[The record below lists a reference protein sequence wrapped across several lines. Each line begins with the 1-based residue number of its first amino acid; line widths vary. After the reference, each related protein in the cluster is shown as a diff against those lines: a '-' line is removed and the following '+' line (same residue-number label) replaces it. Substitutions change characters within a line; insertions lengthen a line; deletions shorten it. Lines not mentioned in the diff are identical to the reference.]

1 MDFLTAYSVEW
12 PPLGDSKIMTTFI
25 ATLHILVALILVGLV
40 LIQDSKGGG
49 ALGMGGG
56 GGSNSVLGAT
66 GASTLAAK
74 MTRIVAIIFALT
86 SIGLS
91 ILSSQ
96 QSKSIL
102 DKLPA
107 ASAAP
112 TTPAAAPANAAP
124 VENAPATS
132 APATAAPAAPAN
144 PVK

>member
-1 MDFLTAYSVEW
+1 
-12 PPLGDSKIMTTFI
+12 MTTFI
-25 ATLHILVALILVGLV
+25 ATLHILVALILIGLV

-74 MTRIVAIIFALT
+74 MTRIVAVIFALT

-91 ILSSQ
+91 VLSAQ

-112 TTPAAAPANAAP
+112 TAPATAPVDGAPAENAAPAA
-124 VENAPATS
+124 
-132 APATAAPAAPAN
+132 AAPAAPTEAPAN
-144 PVK
+144 PTK

>member
-1 MDFLTAYSVEW
+1 
-12 PPLGDSKIMTTFI
+12 MTTFI
-25 ATLHILVALILVGLV
+25 AVLHILVALILISLV

-49 ALGMGGG
+49 ALGMGG

-74 MTRIVAIIFALT
+74 MTRIAAIIFALT
-86 SIGLS
+86 SIGLTV
-91 ILSSQ
+91 LSAR

-107 ASAAP
+107 AAAPVAP
-112 TTPAAAPANAAP
+112 TTPAATTEAPAAAP
-124 VENAPATS
+124 E
-132 APATAAPAAPAN
+132 TAAPAAPSEAPATN